1 MADYSRFCLEVT
13 VAPTDRFQPRKQ
25 PRQARSIETRQRVLD
40 AAAHVFSTHGY
51 AAGTTNRI
59 AAAADMSI
67 GSLYQYFPNKDAI
80 VSALTDA
87 HVDAGAALLAQR
99 AAAGLPTGLTDTL
112 RLFVRATIDNHRG
125 DPALHR
131 VLFEEAPRS
140 AALLARLREAEQRAI
155 AGTAELLRAHPE
167 VTAVDPVVAARITV
181 ATIESLVHRLI
192 TAPVDAQQLED
203 EIVGMLA
210 GYLTRQAQ

>member
-1 MADYSRFCLEVT
+1 MA
-13 VAPTDRFQPRKQ
+13 PPDRFRARKQ
-25 PRQARSIETRQRVLD
+25 PRQARSAETRQRVLD
-40 AAAHVFSTHGY
+40 AAAHVFGTQGY

-59 AAAADMSI
+59 AAAADISI

-80 VSALTDA
+80 LAALTDA
-87 HVDAGAALLAQR
+87 HIDAGAALLAQR
-99 AAAGLPTGLTDTL
+99 AAAGLPAGLADTL

-140 AALLARLREAEQRAI
+140 PALLARLREAEQRAVE
-155 AGTAELLRAHPE
+155 GTAELLRVHPE
-167 VTAVDPVVAARITV
+167 VTAADPVLAARLTV

-192 TAPVDAQQLED
+192 TAPVELAQLED

-210 GYLTRQAQ
+210 GYLARQPQ

>member
-1 MADYSRFCLEVT
+1 M
-13 VAPTDRFQPRKQ
+13 APTDRFQARKQ

-40 AAAHVFSTHGY
+40 AAAHIFSVHGY

-87 HVDAGAALLAQR
+87 HVDAGAELLAQR
-99 AAAGLPTGLTDTL
+99 AAAGLPAGLTDTL
-112 RLFVRATIDNHRG
+112 RLFVRATIDNHRS

-140 AALLARLREAEQRAI
+140 PALLARLREAEQRAI
-155 AGTAELLRAHPE
+155 AGTAELLRVHPE
-167 VTAVDPVVAARITV
+167 VTAPDPVLAARITV

-192 TAPVDAQQLED
+192 TSPVDAQQLED